1 MFLVLWGM
9 VFLVPANSQEAD
21 SIAQRGSFSVVP
33 FTYVPI
39 SDFVVNPFPLFTA
52 PLVQPLSAQHDGQES
67 DEGRKGCRSKE
78 SEGDEGEEVS
88 AGSMQTFEQLP
99 GAQKKLQQGTVLS

>member
-52 PLVQPLSAQHDGQES
+52 PLVL
-67 DEGRKGCRSKE
+67 
-78 SEGDEGEEVS
+78 
-88 AGSMQTFEQLP
+88 
-99 GAQKKLQQGTVLS
+99 